1 LDKRTKKLIRRLIFI
16 TLSGAII
23 GCIVGFVRGLELG
36 GLQGIEFGISKG
48 ILIGSSISLF
58 TSVFG
63 LAIYPQALKRF
74 SFTAEILIKTIT
86 YTLIVITLFIL
97 VSYLFTP
104 VISFKVQVE
113 MLVPVIIIT
122 IGATLVST
130 FMMSIDRLL
139 GRRIL
144 LNFFTGKYHH
154 PVEEERIFMFADL
167 VSSTTIAEKIGHI
180 EFHKFLNDFFFDIT
194 FPVIESNGEIYKY
207 VGDELIAVWHVKD
220 ADTNYRCMNCYFE
233 MKEEIEKQK
242 NKYLKSYGFTPTF
255 RVGMHCGTVITGEM
269 GDYKREIAFLGDV
282 VNTTARIQEESKAHK
297 QDVLIS
303 GKLMSKINF
312 PKEVNTES
320 MGIVKLRGKETELEL
335 FAVRKI

>member
-74 SFTAEILIKTIT
+74 SFTAEIVIKTIT

-122 IGATLVST
+122 IGTTLVST

-242 NKYLKSYGFTPTF
+242 NKYVKSYGFTPKF

>member
-167 VSSTTIAEKIGHI
+167 VSSTTIAEKIGHV

-242 NKYLKSYGFTPTF
+242 NKYLKIYGFKPEL

>member
-1 LDKRTKKLIRRLIFI
+1 MDKRTKKLIRRLIFI